1 MFSNL
6 QWVTPTTKE
15 DKLATCGMLS
25 VVLSLLNTNKLQI
38 WLEGSCQPL
47 KPLMFGPLTDV
58 QEESRAETVRRETM
72 RHRRAL
78 MRIRV
83 GRRSFLSRSSGSDE
97 QGFIV
102 ATPAKP
108 QELSAGTTIKLA
120 ERLKLGRCVGIREGF
135 QMKPTQLCSN
145 EQTEHAVYF

>member
-1 MFSNL
+1 MIWYKTTCKKAGFEKLWLKRTQICNAGMFSNL

-47 KPLMFGPLTDV
+47 KPLMFGSMTDV
-58 QEESRAETVRRETM
+58 QEESRAETARRETI

-78 MRIRV
+78 MRKGV
-83 GRRSFLSRSSGSDE
+83 GRRSFLSCSPGSDE
-97 QGFIV
+97 QVFRC
-102 ATPAKP
+102 
-108 QELSAGTTIKLA
+108 SGTSKSTGTVCRNQHKA
-120 ERLKLGRCVGIREGF
+120 
-135 QMKPTQLCSN
+135 N
-145 EQTEHAVYF
+145 